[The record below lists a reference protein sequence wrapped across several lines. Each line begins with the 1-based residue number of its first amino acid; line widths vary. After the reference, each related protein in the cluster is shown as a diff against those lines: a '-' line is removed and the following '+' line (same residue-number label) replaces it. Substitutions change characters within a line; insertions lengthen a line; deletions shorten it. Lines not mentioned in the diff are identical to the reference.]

1 MGMFSWYTQDTNKRI
16 VANQEKTIIMTDMF
30 GNKWVEECYEG
41 YGVFGGKDFYE
52 LLAEMNGLGSDRL
65 KGIELAFEHAKGY
78 NPFAIFPSLT
88 ENGEYMKGVAPTM
101 DDNQGFNLGS
111 DSKRYEN
118 KPNPKDYHKDN
129 IAVDYY
135 CTKIKVGD
143 KVALLRNYNGIDFNY
158 EKGETYEIATIE
170 FYNGN
175 CLIRMKRE
183 NSDILLGIF
192 AEDIVAL

>member
-16 VANQEKTIIMTDMF
+16 VAYQEKPITMTDMF

-88 ENGEYMKGVAPTM
+88 ENGEFMGGIAPTM
-101 DDNQGFNLGS
+101 DDNQGFNVG
-111 DSKRYEN
+111 KRYEN

-129 IAVDYY
+129 VAVDYY
-135 CTKIKVGD
+135 CNKLNVGD
-143 KVALLRNYNGIDFNY
+143 KVALSRDYTGIDYTDY
-158 EKGETYEIATIE
+158 EKGVTYEIVEIN

-175 CLIRMKRE
+175 CLIKLKRE
-183 NSDILLGIF
+183 NSNILLGVF

>member
-1 MGMFSWYTQDTNKRI
+1 MFSWYTQDTNKRI
-16 VANQEKTIIMTDMF
+16 VAYQEKTIIMTDMF

-65 KGIELAFEHAKGY
+65 KGIELAFEYAKGY

-101 DDNQGFNLGS
+101 DDNQGFNVG
-111 DSKRYEN
+111 KQYEN
-118 KPNPKDYHKDN
+118 KPNPKDYYRDN
-129 IAVDYY
+129 IAVDFY
-135 CTKIKVGD
+135 CNKLKVGD
-143 KVALLRNYNGIDFNY
+143 KVALLRNYAGIDYKDY
-158 EKGETYEIATIE
+158 EKGVTYEIATIE

-175 CLIRMKRE
+175 CFIRLKRE
-183 NSDILLGIF
+183 DSDTLLGIWG
-192 AEDIVAL
+192 EDIVAL

>member
-1 MGMFSWYTQDTNKRI
+1 MFSWYTQDTNKRI

-52 LLAEMNGLGSDRL
+52 LLAEMNGLGSDRE
-65 KGIELAFEHAKGY
+65 KGIELAFEHASGY

-101 DDNQGFNLGS
+101 DSNQGFNVG
-111 DSKRYEN
+111 KKYAK
-118 KPNPKDYHKDN
+118 KPNPKDYHRDN
-129 IAVDYY
+129 VAVDYY
-135 CTKIKVGD
+135 CNKLNVGD
-143 KVALLRNYNGIDFNY
+143 KVALLRNYTGIDFNY
-158 EKGETYEIATIE
+158 EKGETYVIVEIN

-175 CLIRMKRE
+175 CLIKLKRE

>member
-1 MGMFSWYTQDTNKRI
+1 MFSWYTQDTNKRI
-16 VANQEKTIIMTDMF
+16 VANQNKSITMTDMF

-65 KGIELAFEHAKGY
+65 KGIDLAFEYAKGY

-101 DDNQGFNLGS
+101 DDNQGFNVG
-111 DSKRYEN
+111 KRYEN
-118 KPNPKDYHKDN
+118 KPNPKHYHKDN
-129 IAVDYY
+129 VAVDYY
-135 CTKIKVGD
+135 CNKLNIGD
-143 KVALLRNYNGIDFNY
+143 KVALLRNYAGIDFNY
-158 EKGETYEIATIE
+158 EKGVTYEIVEIN

-175 CLIRMKRE
+175 CLIKLKRE

-192 AEDIVAL
+192 AEDIVVL

>member
-1 MGMFSWYTQDTNKRI
+1 MFSWYTQDTNKRI
-16 VANQEKTIIMTDMF
+16 VANQNKSIIMTDMF

-65 KGIELAFEHAKGY
+65 KGIELAFEYAKGY

-101 DDNQGFNLGS
+101 DDNQGFNVG
-111 DSKRYEN
+111 KRYEN

-129 IAVDYY
+129 VAVDYY
-135 CTKIKVGD
+135 CNKLNVGD
-143 KVALLRNYNGIDFNY
+143 KVALLRNYAGIDFNY
-158 EKGETYEIATIE
+158 EKGVTYEIVEIN

-175 CLIRMKRE
+175 CLIKLKRE

>member
-1 MGMFSWYTQDTNKRI
+1 MFSWYTQDTNKRI
-16 VANQEKTIIMTDMF
+16 VANQNKSITMTDMF

-41 YGVFGGKDFYE
+41 YGEFGGKDFYE

-65 KGIELAFEHAKGY
+65 KGIELAFEYAKGY

-101 DDNQGFNLGS
+101 DNNQGFNMGK

-118 KPNPKDYHKDN
+118 KPDPKDYHRKN

-143 KVALLRNYNGIDFNY
+143 KVCVGTTDQKKKKSQDMRPP
-158 EKGETYEIATIE
+158 
-170 FYNGN
+170 
-175 CLIRMKRE
+175 RM
-183 NSDILLGIF
+183 
-192 AEDIVAL
+192 

>member
-41 YGVFGGKDFYE
+41 YGEFGGKDFYE
-52 LLAEMNGLGSDRL
+52 LLAEMNGLGSDRE
-65 KGIELAFEHAKGY
+65 KGIELAFEYASGY

-101 DDNQGFNLGS
+101 DDNQGFNVG
-111 DSKRYEN
+111 KRYAK
-118 KPNPKDYHKDN
+118 KPDPKDYHRDN

-135 CTKIKVGD
+135 CNKLKVGD
-143 KVALLRNYNGIDFNY
+143 KVALLRNYAGIDYVNY
-158 EKGETYEIATIE
+158 EKGVTYEIVEIN

-175 CLIRMKRE
+175 CLIKLKRE
-183 NSDILLGIF
+183 DSGIILGIF

>member
-16 VANQEKTIIMTDMF
+16 VANQNKSITMTDMF

-65 KGIELAFEHAKGY
+65 KGIELAFEYAKGY

-101 DDNQGFNLGS
+101 DDNQGFNVG
-111 DSKRYEN
+111 KRYDY

-129 IAVDYY
+129 VAVDYY
-135 CTKIKVGD
+135 CNKLNVGD
-143 KVALLRNYNGIDFNY
+143 KVALLRNYTGIDYDNY
-158 EKGETYEIATIE
+158 EKGTSYEIVNIN
-170 FYNGN
+170 FYKGN
-175 CLIRMKRE
+175 CLIRLKRE

>member
-41 YGVFGGKDFYE
+41 YGEFGGKDFYE

-65 KGIELAFEHAKGY
+65 KGIELAFEYAKGY

-101 DDNQGFNLGS
+101 DDNQGFNVG
-111 DSKRYEN
+111 KRYEN

-135 CTKIKVGD
+135 CNKLKVGD
-143 KVALLRNYNGIDFNY
+143 KVALLRNYTGIDFDY
-158 EKGETYEIATIE
+158 EKDTSYEIATIE

-175 CLIRMKRE
+175 CCIRMKRE

>member
-1 MGMFSWYTQDTNKRI
+1 MFSWYTQDTNKRI
-16 VANQEKTIIMTDMF
+16 VANQNKSITMTDMF

-41 YGVFGGKDFYE
+41 YGEFGGKDFYE

-65 KGIELAFEHAKGY
+65 KGIELAFEYAKGY

-101 DDNQGFNLGS
+101 DNNQGFNMGK

-118 KPNPKDYHKDN
+118 KPDPKDYHRKN

-143 KVALLRNYNGIDFNY
+143 KVALLRNYVGIDYVNY
-158 EKGETYEIATIE
+158 EKGVTYEIVEIN

-175 CLIRMKRE
+175 CLIKLKRE

>member
-1 MGMFSWYTQDTNKRI
+1 MFSWYTQDTNKRI
-16 VANQEKTIIMTDMF
+16 VANQNKSITMTDMF

-65 KGIELAFEHAKGY
+65 KGIELAFEYAKGY

-101 DDNQGFNLGS
+101 DNNQGFNMG
-111 DSKRYEN
+111 KKYEN
-118 KPNPKDYHKDN
+118 KPNPKNYHRKN

-135 CTKIKVGD
+135 CNKIKVGD
-143 KVALLRNYNGIDFNY
+143 KVALLRNYVGIDYANY
-158 EKGETYEIATIE
+158 EKGITYEIVEIN

-175 CLIRMKRE
+175 CLIKLKRE
-183 NSDILLGIF
+183 NSNILLGIF

>member
-41 YGVFGGKDFYE
+41 YGEFGGKDFYE
-52 LLAEMNGLGSDRL
+52 LLAEMNGLGSDRE
-65 KGIELAFEHAKGY
+65 KGIKLAFEHANGY

-101 DDNQGFNLGS
+101 DANQGFNVG
-111 DSKRYEN
+111 KRYKN
-118 KPNPKDYHKDN
+118 KPNPKDYHRKN

-135 CTKIKVGD
+135 CNELKVGD
-143 KVALLRNYNGIDFNY
+143 KVALLRNYTGIDFDY
-158 EKGETYEIATIE
+158 EKDTSYEIATIE

-175 CLIRMKRE
+175 CCIRMKRE

>member
-1 MGMFSWYTQDTNKRI
+1 MFSWYTQDTNKRI
-16 VANQEKTIIMTDMF
+16 VANQNKSITMTDMF

-41 YGVFGGKDFYE
+41 YGEFGGKDFYE

-65 KGIELAFEHAKGY
+65 KGIELAFEYAKGY

-101 DDNQGFNLGS
+101 DDNQGFSMGK
-111 DSKRYEN
+111 DSKKYEN
-118 KPNPKDYHKDN
+118 KPNPKDYHRKN

-143 KVALLRNYNGIDFNY
+143 KVALLRNYVGIDYANY
-158 EKGETYEIATIE
+158 EKGITYEIVEIN
-170 FYNGN
+170 FNNGN
-175 CLIRMKRE
+175 CLIKLKRE

>member
-1 MGMFSWYTQDTNKRI
+1 MFSWYTQDTNKRI
-16 VANQEKTIIMTDMF
+16 VANQNKSITMTDMF

-65 KGIELAFEHAKGY
+65 KGIELAFEYAKGY

-101 DDNQGFNLGS
+101 DNNQGFNMG
-111 DSKRYEN
+111 KKYEN
-118 KPNPKDYHKDN
+118 KPNPKNYHRKN

-143 KVALLRNYNGIDFNY
+143 KVALLRNYVGIDYVNY
-158 EKGETYEIATIE
+158 EKGVTYEIVEIN

-175 CLIRMKRE
+175 CLIKLKRE
-183 NSDILLGIF
+183 NSNILLGIF

>member
-30 GNKWVEECYEG
+30 GNKWVEENYEG
-41 YGVFGGKDFYE
+41 YGEFGGKDFYE
-52 LLAEMNGLGSDRL
+52 LLAEMNGLGSDRE
-65 KGIELAFEHAKGY
+65 KGIKLAFEHASGY

-88 ENGEYMKGVAPTM
+88 ESGEYMKGVAPTM
-101 DDNQGFNLGS
+101 DANQGFNMG
-111 DSKRYEN
+111 KKYEN
-118 KPNPKDYHKDN
+118 KPDPKDYHRKN
-129 IAVDYY
+129 VAVDYY

-158 EKGETYEIATIE
+158 EKDTSYEIATID

-175 CLIRMKRE
+175 CLIKLKRE
-183 NSDILLGIF
+183 DSDILLGIF

>member
-1 MGMFSWYTQDTNKRI
+1 MFSWYTQDTNKRI
-16 VANQEKTIIMTDMF
+16 VANQNKSITMTDMF

-65 KGIELAFEHAKGY
+65 KGIELAFEYAKGY

-101 DDNQGFNLGS
+101 DDNQGFNMG
-111 DSKRYEN
+111 KKYEN
-118 KPNPKDYHKDN
+118 KPNPKNYHRKN

-143 KVALLRNYNGIDFNY
+143 KVALLRNYEGIDYINY
-158 EKGETYEIATIE
+158 EKGVTYEIVEIN

-175 CLIRMKRE
+175 CLIKLKRE
-183 NSDILLGIF
+183 NSNILLGFF

>member
-1 MGMFSWYTQDTNKRI
+1 MFSWYTQDTNKRI

-30 GNKWVEECYEG
+30 GNKWVEENYEG
-41 YGVFGGKDFYE
+41 YGEFGGKDFYE
-52 LLAEMNGLGSDRL
+52 LLAEMNGLGSDRE
-65 KGIELAFEHAKGY
+65 KGIKLAFEHASGY

-88 ENGEYMKGVAPTM
+88 ESGEYMKGVAPTM
-101 DDNQGFNLGS
+101 DANQGFNMG
-111 DSKRYEN
+111 KKYEN
-118 KPNPKDYHKDN
+118 KPDPKDYHRKN
-129 IAVDYY
+129 VAVDYY

-158 EKGETYEIATIE
+158 EKDTSYEIATID

-175 CLIRMKRE
+175 CLIKLKRE
-183 NSDILLGIF
+183 DSDILLGIF

>member
-30 GNKWVEECYEG
+30 GNKYVEECYEG

-65 KGIELAFEHAKGY
+65 KGIELAFEYAKGY

-88 ENGEYMKGVAPTM
+88 ENGEFMGGVAPTM
-101 DDNQGFNLGS
+101 DDNQGFNVG
-111 DSKRYEN
+111 KRYDY

-129 IAVDYY
+129 VAVDYY
-135 CTKIKVGD
+135 CNKLNVGD
-143 KVALLRNYNGIDFNY
+143 KVALSRDYTGIDYTDY
-158 EKGETYEIATIE
+158 EKGTSYEIININ
-170 FYNGN
+170 FYKGN
-175 CLIRMKRE
+175 CLIRLKRE
-183 NSDILLGIF
+183 NSDILLGVF